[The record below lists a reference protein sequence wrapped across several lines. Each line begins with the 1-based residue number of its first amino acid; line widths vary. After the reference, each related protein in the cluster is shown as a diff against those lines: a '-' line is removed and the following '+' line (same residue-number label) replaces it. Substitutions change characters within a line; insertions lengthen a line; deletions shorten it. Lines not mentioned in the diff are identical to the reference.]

1 MAEPELAEYDAARAE
16 RFEAEAELISSALG
30 DLVRQIEHVGS
41 TAVPGLAGKPT
52 IDIAVG
58 VDDIELSSEAIDG
71 MRASGFRDQP
81 DETRLWERRFV
92 KGDEFPRAVIVHV
105 VEWQGWKWREFIRFR
120 DALRADPML
129 AAEYE
134 ELKRG
139 LLERGHWYRGV
150 DKQDLIE
157 RVLRQ

>member
-1 MAEPELAEYDAARAE
+1 LAELELAEYDAARVD
-16 RFEAEAELISSALG
+16 RFRVEARLIADALG

-52 IDIAVG
+52 VDIAAG
-58 VDDIELSSEAIDG
+58 VETHELSPREVERMDA
-71 MRASGFRDQP
+71 AGFRFQE
-81 DETRLWERRFV
+81 DETRPWERRFV

-105 VEWQGWKWREFIRFR
+105 VEWQGSKWREFIRFR
-120 DALRADPML
+120 DALRADPGL

-139 LLERGHWYRGV
+139 LLERGRWYRGV

-157 RVLRQ
+157 RVLAG